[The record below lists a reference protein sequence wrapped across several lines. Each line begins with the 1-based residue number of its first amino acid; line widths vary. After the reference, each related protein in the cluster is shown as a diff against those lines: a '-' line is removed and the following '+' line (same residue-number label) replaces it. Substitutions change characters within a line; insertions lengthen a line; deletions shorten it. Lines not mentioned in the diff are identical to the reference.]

1 VRDKRYWEK
10 KRQLIRQK
18 EKRLEEL
25 EARYEADMAEINRQR
40 KEITNKAKTE
50 AQQLLAE
57 ANARIENTIR
67 TIKEAQ
73 AEKEKTKT
81 VRSELQEFRERL
93 HAMDEQ
99 QAPSTKSSGIKKP
112 AVSKPVKAEPQSRLQ
127 AGMMV
132 RLKDQSA
139 TGTILE
145 IQDKMATVAFGGLK
159 STVKINRLEAISN
172 NQLKK
177 EKRQVNAK
185 STVTEEVRSR
195 KLNFSSEID
204 VRGMRADEA
213 LQAVTYF
220 IDDAVMVGVA
230 SVRLLHGTGTGA
242 LRQIIR
248 QYLATVN
255 GVKNYRDEHVQ
266 FGGAGITVVELEN

>member
-1 VRDKRYWEK
+1 
-10 KRQLIRQK
+10 
-18 EKRLEEL
+18 
-25 EARYEADMAEINRQR
+25 
-40 KEITNKAKTE
+40 
-50 AQQLLAE
+50 
-57 ANARIENTIR
+57 
-67 TIKEAQ
+67 
-73 AEKEKTKT
+73 AEKEKTKV

-93 HAMDEQ
+93 QVMDDPQ
-99 QAPSTKSSGIKKP
+99 KSASKASGIKKP
-112 AVSKPVKAEPQSRLQ
+112 AVSKPVKAEPQSILQ
-127 AGMMV
+127 AGMKV
-132 RLKDQSA
+132 RLKDQTA

-159 STVKINRLEAISN
+159 STVKLNRLEIISN

-177 EKRQVNAK
+177 EKRQINAK

-230 SVRLLHGTGTGA
+230 SVRILHGTGTGA

-248 QYLATVN
+248 QYLATVH
-255 GVKNYRDEHVQ
+255 GIRTYRDEHVQ
-266 FGGAGITVVELEN
+266 FGGAGITIVELEN